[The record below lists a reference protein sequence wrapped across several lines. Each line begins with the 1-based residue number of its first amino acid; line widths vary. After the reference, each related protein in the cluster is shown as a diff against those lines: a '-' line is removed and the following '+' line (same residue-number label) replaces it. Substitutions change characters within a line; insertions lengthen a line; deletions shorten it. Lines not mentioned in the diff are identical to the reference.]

1 MISNALLQK
10 SLIAKLK
17 ADTALVALL
26 SSSDVE
32 IREQQWQ
39 GRAFTYPAVRVN
51 LLQQLPMFII
61 DPCQWFSLTFSVFTL
76 SEDRSSFEAD
86 NIASAVNDVL
96 HESAWSEAID
106 GYRFHKCRSI
116 GLNSA
121 IRLSERIWR
130 AEAFFNARLHT
141 L

>member
-10 SLIAKLK
+10 ALVAKLK
-17 ADTALVALL
+17 ADAALVVLL
-26 SSSDVE
+26 SNSDIE

-51 LLQQLPMFII
+51 LLQQLPMFAM
-61 DPCQWFSLTFSVFTL
+61 DPCQWFSLAFSVFVL

-86 NIASAVNDVL
+86 NIASVVNGVL
-96 HESAWSEAID
+96 HEAAWSETAD
-106 GYRFHKCRSI
+106 DYRFHKCRSI

-121 IRLSERIWR
+121 IRMSERVWR

>member
-10 SLIAKLK
+10 ALIAKLK
-17 ADTALVALL
+17 ADTPLVTLL
-26 SSSDVE
+26 GADTEV
-32 IREQQWQ
+32 REQQWQ
-39 GRAFTYPAVRVN
+39 GREFTYPLVRVN
-51 LLQQLPMFII
+51 LIQQLPMFAM
-61 DPCQWFSLTFSVFTL
+61 DPCEWFSLTFSVYSM
-76 SEDRSSFEAD
+76 SEDRSSYEAD
-86 NIASAVNDVL
+86 NIASAVNDIL
-96 HESAWSEAID
+96 HDKGWSEDSD

-121 IRLSERIWR
+121 VRMSERIWR